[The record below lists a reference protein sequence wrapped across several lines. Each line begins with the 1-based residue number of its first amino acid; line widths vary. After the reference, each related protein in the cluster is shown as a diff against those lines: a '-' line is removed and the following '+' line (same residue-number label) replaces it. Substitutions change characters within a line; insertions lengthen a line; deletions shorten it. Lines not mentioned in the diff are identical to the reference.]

1 MIIVKVY
8 GDGELLTILY
18 YELEFDLSSP
28 YLVVPKW
35 SRSGP
40 ENYCYAIG
48 GVSFDFFT

>member
-1 MIIVKVY
+1 MVIVKVY

-18 YELEFDLSSP
+18 YELEFDLSSS

-48 GVSFDFFT
+48 GVPFDFFT

>member
-18 YELEFDLSSP
+18 YEPVFDLSSS
-28 YLVVPKW
+28 YLMVPKW

-40 ENYCYAIG
+40 ENYCYVIG